1 MASMLKRLSGALAA
15 LVALALM
22 APMGAVPALALDA
35 GGLADDGSASITVH
49 KYKTQSASST
59 PGTGEDGQGLPVGAQ
74 PLEGVSFTL
83 YRLDNA
89 KVEGAVAGTAAPAG
103 APTADDVAAFLATY
117 RDNGFAPN
125 VQTTDPDGTAT
136 WASLAFGYYLLVET
150 DAGGANVDPAVPSIV
165 TVPYARQAMGGSTS
179 YAKDVHVYPKNVSRE
194 EVEKTAIGAPDVTA
208 PGEKLEY
215 QIAFMVPEAGKVH
228 ASDAAAMKA
237 TVVDRLPLNAAGQ
250 PVLTVNPS
258 FTVTALSKGGDT
270 TALNAGDIVFSDTS
284 ASDGLVTWTFGP
296 EIAKAIEGINS
307 TNASNVDGQVVKVL
321 LGITATV
328 NDNAYN
334 GGIDA
339 TGQPS
344 IANIAVATVSDSDGT
359 VMIDGKESVTPAVT
373 TMGFKL
379 TKVDADGNPVTS
391 DSATF
396 KLAASYAD
404 AVAGTFIKNGST
416 SADLTATSSLADG
429 TAVFSGLSARAL
441 TSGGAA
447 YTGIGDAVAAARA
460 NLGAPQTVELWLVET
475 DAPDGYRILQAPQK
489 VTLRIAKATADATVS
504 STVVDGPL
512 SVVNT
517 MNGQEGGGNFALPNT
532 GGMGAVAF
540 LVAGAALVAFA
551 VASFARSRKG
561 GKHGPS
567 GR

>member
-1 MASMLKRLSGALAA
+1 
-15 LVALALM
+15 
-22 APMGAVPALALDA
+22 
-35 GGLADDGSASITVH
+35 
-49 KYKTQSASST
+49 
-59 PGTGEDGQGLPVGAQ
+59 
-74 PLEGVSFTL
+74 
-83 YRLDNA
+83 
-89 KVEGAVAGTAAPAG
+89 
-103 APTADDVAAFLATY
+103 
-117 RDNGFAPN
+117 
-125 VQTTDPDGTAT
+125 
-136 WASLAFGYYLLVET
+136 
-150 DAGGANVDPAVPSIV
+150 
-165 TVPYARQAMGGSTS
+165 
-179 YAKDVHVYPKNVSRE
+179 
-194 EVEKTAIGAPDVTA
+194 
-208 PGEKLEY
+208 
-215 QIAFMVPEAGKVH
+215 MVPEAGKVH

-344 IANIAVATVSDSDGT
+344 IANTAVATVSDSDGT

>member
-1 MASMLKRLSGALAA
+1 M
-15 LVALALM
+15 
-22 APMGAVPALALDA
+22 
-35 GGLADDGSASITVH
+35 
-49 KYKTQSASST
+49 
-59 PGTGEDGQGLPVGAQ
+59 
-74 PLEGVSFTL
+74 
-83 YRLDNA
+83 
-89 KVEGAVAGTAAPAG
+89 
-103 APTADDVAAFLATY
+103 
-117 RDNGFAPN
+117 
-125 VQTTDPDGTAT
+125 
-136 WASLAFGYYLLVET
+136 
-150 DAGGANVDPAVPSIV
+150 
-165 TVPYARQAMGGSTS
+165 
-179 YAKDVHVYPKNVSRE
+179 
-194 EVEKTAIGAPDVTA
+194 
-208 PGEKLEY
+208 
-215 QIAFMVPEAGKVH
+215 
-228 ASDAAAMKA
+228 
-237 TVVDRLPLNAAGQ
+237 
-250 PVLTVNPS
+250 
-258 FTVTALSKGGDT
+258 
-270 TALNAGDIVFSDTS
+270 
-284 ASDGLVTWTFGP
+284 
-296 EIAKAIEGINS
+296 
-307 TNASNVDGQVVKVL
+307 
-321 LGITATV
+321 
-328 NDNAYN
+328 
-334 GGIDA
+334 
-339 TGQPS
+339 
-344 IANIAVATVSDSDGT
+344 
-359 VMIDGKESVTPAVT
+359 
-373 TMGFKL
+373 
-379 TKVDADGNPVTS
+379 DADGNPVTS

-475 DAPDGYRILQAPQK
+475 DAPRYGYRILQAPQK
-489 VTLRIAKATADATVS
+489 VTLSTAKATADATVS

>member
-49 KYKTQSASST
+49 KYKTQSSSST

-125 VQTTDPDGTAT
+125 VQMTDPDGTAT

-344 IANIAVATVSDSDGT
+344 IANTAVATVSDSDGT

>member
-1 MASMLKRLSGALAA
+1 MTQKSLLHAVAA
-15 LVALALM
+15 QIANGYETAEV
-22 APMGAVPALALDA
+22 PMYSEHLRMPDRKVIIKIIENLQKVFFPAYFA
-35 GGLADDGSASITVH
+35 GGTVSHVSAETFAEFLLGEIYTDLREQVH
-49 KYKTQSASST
+49 
-59 PGTGEDGQGLPVGAQ
+59 
-74 PLEGVSFTL
+74 
-83 YRLDNA
+83 
-89 KVEGAVAGTAAPAG
+89 
-103 APTADDVAAFLATY
+103 
-117 RDNGFAPN
+117 
-125 VQTTDPDGTAT
+125 
-136 WASLAFGYYLLVET
+136 LAFSNTIADESELRERT
-150 DAGGANVDPAVPSIV
+150 NAVCDRFLCRLPQIQ
-165 TVPYARQAMGGSTS
+165 TILM
-179 YAKDVHVYPKNVSRE
+179 K
-194 EVEKTAIGAPDVTA
+194 DVTA
-208 PGEKLEY
+208 NFDGDP
-215 QIAFMVPEAGKVH
+215 
-228 ASDAAAMKA
+228 
-237 TVVDRLPLNAAGQ
+237 AAG
-250 PVLTVNPS
+250 
-258 FTVTALSKGGDT
+258 SKEEV
-270 TALNAGDIVFSDTS
+270 IFSYRVAHELYES
-284 ASDGLVTWTFGP
+284 GVPLIPRIMSEYAHG
-296 EIAKAIEGINS
+296 
-307 TNASNVDGQVVKVL
+307 
-321 LGITATV
+321 AT
-328 NDNAYN
+328 
-334 GGIDA
+334 GIDINPGA
-339 TGQPS
+339 KIGSYFFIDHGTG
-344 IANIAVATVSDSDGT
+344 IVVGETTVIGDHVKLYQG
-359 VMIDGKESVTPAVT
+359 VTLGAKS
-373 TMGFKL
+373 FE
-379 TKVDADGNPVTS
+379 VDADGNPVTS

>member
-1 MASMLKRLSGALAA
+1 M
-15 LVALALM
+15 
-22 APMGAVPALALDA
+22 
-35 GGLADDGSASITVH
+35 
-49 KYKTQSASST
+49 
-59 PGTGEDGQGLPVGAQ
+59 
-74 PLEGVSFTL
+74 
-83 YRLDNA
+83 
-89 KVEGAVAGTAAPAG
+89 
-103 APTADDVAAFLATY
+103 
-117 RDNGFAPN
+117 
-125 VQTTDPDGTAT
+125 
-136 WASLAFGYYLLVET
+136 
-150 DAGGANVDPAVPSIV
+150 
-165 TVPYARQAMGGSTS
+165 
-179 YAKDVHVYPKNVSRE
+179 
-194 EVEKTAIGAPDVTA
+194 
-208 PGEKLEY
+208 
-215 QIAFMVPEAGKVH
+215 
-228 ASDAAAMKA
+228 
-237 TVVDRLPLNAAGQ
+237 
-250 PVLTVNPS
+250 
-258 FTVTALSKGGDT
+258 TALSKGGDT

-344 IANIAVATVSDSDGT
+344 IANTAVATVSDSDGT

-441 TSGGAA
+441 TSGG
-447 YTGIGDAVAAARA
+447 
-460 NLGAPQTVELWLVET
+460 LWLVET